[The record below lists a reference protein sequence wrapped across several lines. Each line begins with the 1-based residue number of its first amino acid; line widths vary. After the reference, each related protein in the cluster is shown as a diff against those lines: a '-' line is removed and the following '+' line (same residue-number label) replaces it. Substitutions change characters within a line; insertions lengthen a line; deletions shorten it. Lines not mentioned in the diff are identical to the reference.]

1 LKIPITKRAGRVIQ
15 GEGLEFKPQ
24 YQKKKK
30 KGWDMTQV
38 VQPLSGKHEALSSNS
53 STTKKN
59 NNNNNKNCLLLAINL
74 I

>member
-1 LKIPITKRAGRVIQ
+1 VKALSSSPITK
-15 GEGLEFKPQ
+15 
-24 YQKKKK
+24 KKKK

-53 STTKKN
+53 STTKKK